1 MKLNYKRTLL
11 VGFAFFLIC
20 LFWQAYDTLVPLML
34 TNKFGL
40 GQTWS
45 GIIMSLDNILAL
57 FMLPL
62 FGALSDKKDTRFG
75 KRTPF
80 IFIGTICA
88 IVAFV
93 SLTFVDNAQLSKLNG
108 TNETYYSTNYLIEN
122 KDYNSITNNTVDGA
136 YDKDGKPIGIPVQYS
151 VKDYA
156 AKMYFNAKYDDLSS
170 EQQEKL
176 TTWYTNAGV
185 SSSDEETLNR
195 YFNWYYTEIDDKGNV
210 KAPTK
215 SYAEL
220 TQKEQDDVVNW
231 ATKQVNYDLFY
242 TYKNADGAET
252 YQLYLKNS
260 QGSYLAITG
269 DDAGTL
275 YHKDSIKA
283 RLTNA
288 YSAIVSSAESC
299 YAAEVSHANVYL
311 LVIFIIVL
319 LVTLIS
325 MATFRSPAVALMPDV
340 TVKPL
345 RSKANAI
352 INLMGAAGGII
363 VLGLG
368 MLFGTGQVKN
378 QMMSYTAFV
387 STICGIMAIAL
398 VVFIFTVKEKKWNAE
413 MLEQQALLDAEEEAQ
428 AKSSENA
435 EAEPEAVTE
444 AVNEQ
449 KENIEAAE
457 AATDKKKKA
466 NKLPKDKLISLI
478 LILASVALWYIGYNA
493 VTSKYS
499 VYALNVL
506 NMDYNST
513 LIIAQ
518 AAAIASYIPVG
529 LISGKLGRKKTILI
543 GVAMLTVSFFGAIFI
558 NSSSPSWLMWILF
571 ALAGIAWATINVN
584 SFPMVVELATGSD
597 IGKYT
602 GYYYTASMAAQVVTP
617 ILSGAL
623 MDAMGT
629 MGVLFPY
636 ATIFVALSFVTMLF
650 VKHGDSK
657 PEAPKSKLE
666 MLAGADD

>member
-20 LFWQAYDTLVPLML
+20 VFWQAYDTLVPLML

-40 GQTWS
+40 DQTWS
-45 GIIMSLDNILAL
+45 GVIMSLDNILAL

-80 IFIGTICA
+80 IVIGTICA

-93 SLTFVDNAQLSKLNG
+93 SLTLVDNAQLNKLADGN
-108 TNETYYSTNYLIEN
+108 TAMYWSQNYTVEN
-122 KDYNSITNNTVDGA
+122 KEYNSITNKDA
-136 YDKDGKPIGIPVQYS
+136 ASEYDVH
-151 VKDYA
+151 DYA
-156 AKMYFNAKYDDLSS
+156 AQILFNKNFDHLT
-170 EQQEKL
+170 EEEK
-176 TTWYTNAGV
+176 TQAESWYTDLDFDQYYVYDV
-185 SSSDEETLNR
+185 S
-195 YFNWYYTEIDDKGNV
+195 
-210 KAPTK
+210 
-215 SYAEL
+215 
-220 TQKEQDDVVNW
+220 
-231 ATKQVNYDLFY
+231 TKQYKACKTVKDENGKLSY
-242 TYKNADGAET
+242 TYMDGSEIE
-252 YQLYLKNS
+252 N
-260 QGSYLAITG
+260 G
-269 DDAGTL
+269 
-275 YHKDSIKA
+275 A
-283 RLTNA
+283 RRINA
-288 YSAIVSSAESC
+288 YSSTVSSAESC
-299 YAAEVSHANVYL
+299 FAKEVSNSNIYL

-345 RSKANAI
+345 RSKGNAI

-378 QMMSYTAFV
+378 QMMSYTLFV
-387 STICGIMAIAL
+387 STVCGIMAIAL

-413 MLEQQALLDAEEEAQ
+413 MLEQQALLDAEEEKEKDNNSTADDNTEQ
-428 AKSSENA
+428 ATGTQEQTKS
-435 EAEPEAVTE
+435 
-444 AVNEQ
+444 
-449 KENIEAAE
+449 
-457 AATDKKKKA
+457 

-529 LISGKLGRKKTILI
+529 IISGKLGRKKTILI
-543 GVAMLTVSFFGAIFI
+543 GVAMLAVAFFGAIFI
-558 NSSSPSWLMWILF
+558 NSGSPAWLMWILF

-636 ATIFVALSFVTMLF
+636 AAIFVALSFVTMLF

-657 PEAPKSKLE
+657 PETPKSKLE
-666 MLAGADD
+666 MLGGADD

>member
-1 MKLNYKRTLL
+1 MKLNYKRTLF

-20 LFWQAYDTLVPLML
+20 VFWQAYDTLVPLML

-40 GQTWS
+40 DQTWS
-45 GIIMSLDNILAL
+45 GVIMSLDNILAL

-93 SLTFVDNAQLSKLNG
+93 SLTFVDSAQLNKLADGN
-108 TNETYYSTNYLIEN
+108 TEMYWSQNYTVEN
-122 KDYNSITNNTVDGA
+122 KEYNSITNKEVSSE
-136 YDKDGKPIGIPVQYS
+136 YS
-151 VKDYA
+151 VRDYA
-156 AKMYFNAKYDDLSS
+156 SQILFNKNYDQLTSDEQAKTEEWYKGLDYD
-170 EQQEKL
+170 Q
-176 TTWYTNAGV
+176 YYVYNV
-185 SSSDEETLNR
+185 SSKEYKVCKT
-195 YFNWYYTEIDDKGNV
+195 V
-210 KAPTK
+210 KDNGK
-215 SYAEL
+215 LS
-220 TQKEQDDVVNW
+220 
-231 ATKQVNYDLFY
+231 Y
-242 TYKNADGAET
+242 TYLDGSEIE
-252 YQLYLKNS
+252 S
-260 QGSYLAITG
+260 G
-269 DDAGTL
+269 
-275 YHKDSIKA
+275 A
-283 RLTNA
+283 RRINA
-288 YSAIVSSAESC
+288 YSSTVSSAESLF
-299 YAAEVSHANVYL
+299 AKSVSAKNVYL

-319 LVTLIS
+319 LITLIS

-378 QMMSYTAFV
+378 QMMSYTLFV
-387 STICGIMAIAL
+387 SAVCGIMAIAL

-413 MLEQQALLDAEEEAQ
+413 MLEQQALLDAEDET
-428 AKSSENA
+428 NA
-435 EAEPEAVTE
+435 PK
-444 AVNEQ
+444 EQ
-449 KENIEAAE
+449 GADPIAAE
-457 AATDKKKKA
+457 TITTDDAADAAQTAIETSNTKVKSKA

-529 LISGKLGRKKTILI
+529 IISGKLGRKKTILI
-543 GVAMLTVSFFGAIFI
+543 GVAMLTVAFFGAIFI
-558 NSSSPSWLMWILF
+558 NSSSPAWLMWILF

-597 IGKYT
+597 IGQYT

-636 ATIFVALSFVTMLF
+636 ATIFVAMSFVTMLF

-657 PEAPKSKLE
+657 PETPKSKLE
-666 MLAGADD
+666 MLGGADD